1 MVLKLSGPDGGWIW
15 PHVLLGMTVCFPLAD
30 GCRGHDFPSRLALSH
45 TQPLQS
51 RESSVLMTRPPATLW
66 ALGRAGLPAGRVRP
80 KLQGRWTEGRRGRRG
95 PRAGGAPGLGGRE
108 TPPPRR
114 ALNVP
119 ETRRD
124 ARELGRRPSGSFTQ
138 TPFIPG
144 GGPAR
149 VHTAFW

>member
-80 KLQGRWTEGRRGRRG
+80 ELQGRWTEGRRRRCG
-95 PRAGGAPGLGGRE
+95 PGLEAPLAWGDV
-108 TPPPRR
+108 RR
-114 ALNVP
+114 QL
-119 ETRRD
+119 
-124 ARELGRRPSGSFTQ
+124 
-138 TPFIPG
+138 PG
-144 GGPAR
+144 EP
-149 VHTAFW
+149 